1 MIARRFIYEKLC
13 FFLGFFLYEKDHTAF
28 YFEIAI
34 PIITLAL

>member
-1 MIARRFIYEKLC
+1 MIAKQFIYEKLC
-13 FFLGFFLYEKDHTAF
+13 FFLYEKDHTAF